1 MLKDVSYTV
10 EDGQLGLANKTGTG
24 IHVKIGACS
33 AESED
38 PVIITGTMSA
48 ERIKEKLGL
57 CPLADAV
64 MDSVENGS
72 AKIYCLPVKAG
83 IAGTISEVKKTPE
96 DATGALV
103 VEGTP
108 TNNFNIIVKMTGKGG
123 LNMAVF
129 RYSLN
134 GGASWS
140 EDITVPTGGKYAA
153 EEAGLTFTFTTET
166 EFAVNDMF
174 TCTTTAPMMTNED
187 ILDAC
192 SRLKDISAAYEFVH
206 IVGSTASELWVA
218 VSVKQE
224 ELMDK
229 YRKPVFF
236 VLEAYQK
243 EAEETLAEYISSLE
257 ADRRKVSNDDIQV
270 IPARGYYVG
279 MDGVT
284 RDINLANIVCGLYA
298 RASVQESVGRT
309 AAYSISDKKLLGLLP
324 AGLDEDAVD
333 ALDQASYLTFRQY
346 DGLAGYYV
354 TNARVMGPEDGDF
367 RYAEDVRVKNKI
379 IRLTRQAALKQLQAD
394 VDLENVDA
402 DLEAKAK
409 FITADVE
416 KQMVDKK
423 EISSLRVI
431 VPTGQDILRTERMEM
446 QIRYVPIGK
455 IREIAISLGMENPY
469 AS

>member
-1 MLKDVSYTV
+1 MLKDISYIV

-33 AESED
+33 VVSEE

-48 ERIKEKLGL
+48 EKIKEKLGL
-57 CPLADAV
+57 CPLTDAV

-83 IAGTISEVKKTPE
+83 TAGTISEVKKTPE
-96 DATGALV
+96 DAAGALT

-108 TNNFNIIVKMTGKGG
+108 ANNFNIIVKMVGKGG
-123 LNMAVF
+123 LNTAVF

-134 GGASWS
+134 GGTSWS
-140 EDITVPTGGKYAA
+140 EDITVPTSGKYAA

-187 ILDAC
+187 ILEAC

-206 IVGSTASELWVA
+206 IVGATAPELWAA
-218 VSVKQE
+218 VSVKQK

-229 YRKPVFF
+229 YRKPIFF

-243 EAEETLAEYISSLE
+243 DAEETLAEYVSGLE

-284 RDINLANIVCGLYA
+284 RDINLANLVCGLYA

-324 AGLDEDAVD
+324 EGLDEDAID
-333 ALDQASYLTFRQY
+333 ALDQAGYLTFRQY

-354 TNARVMGPEDGDF
+354 TNARVMGPEDSDF